1 MALNRMTLNRMAL
14 NRMTLNRVT
23 LNRVTLNRMKLNRMK
38 LNRMTMNIMADR
50 PKIFNKMT
58 QVNYDC
64 IIVIIRFLN
73 YVERLYL
80 DSILRLGNF

>member
-1 MALNRMTLNRMAL
+1 
-14 NRMTLNRVT
+14 
-23 LNRVTLNRMKLNRMK
+23 
-38 LNRMTMNIMADR
+38 MADR

-80 DSILRLGNF
+80 DSILRLGNFWYIYLQNPDKVITLLVNPISKIERNHIRKFTYNLL